1 MIYDESKVEDV
12 DTEGEDHLYDALT
25 YMLSNLKFVSELG
38 GIKREVLDG
47 VEYVDPNQ
55 ALFLKDF
62 ETAKHLRNRDW
73 RV

>member
-12 DTEGEDHLYDALT
+12 DTDGEDHLYDALT
-25 YMLSNLKFVSELG
+25 YILSNLKFVSDLG
-38 GIKREVLDG
+38 GIHKEVIDG
-47 VEYVDPNQ
+47 VEYRDPNV

-62 ETAKHLRNRDW
+62 EKGKHLRNRDW